1 MSSTHKSCTSTLSLT
16 DIMENGF
23 LIGSSSCSI
32 SPRSSCSL
40 EMNSLFKSD
49 AWDSGSNLIT
59 GSLPASKA
67 TESSLSSLK
76 GDLQTSCDSVASFCE
91 TPPQPCAFDLSN
103 ESSANGQANSITNAF
118 CGTKSSTPCR
128 EKKLS
133 KLAENELKSSEMN
146 DLAGFKK
153 PLPLPPVWEISGI
166 QATRD
171 NTISLGSSLEELGS
185 LGSMKPDT
193 PSLEVLHF
201 EMPLA
206 GGSASAIKH
215 QATAL

>member
-1 MSSTHKSCTSTLSLT
+1 MSSTQKSCTSTLSLT

-23 LIGSSSCSI
+23 LVGSSSCSI

-40 EMNSLFKSD
+40 EMNSLFKPD

-59 GSLPASKA
+59 GGLPASKV
-67 TESSLSSLK
+67 TESSLNSSK
-76 GDLQTSCDSVASFCE
+76 GYLQASCNSVASFCE
-91 TPPQPCAFDLSN
+91 TPIQPCAFDLSN
-103 ESSANGQANSITNAF
+103 ENSASRQANSISDVF
-118 CGTKSSTPCR
+118 CDTKSSTPCK
-128 EKKLS
+128 EETHS
-133 KLAENELKSSEMN
+133 KLAENGLKSSEMN
-146 DLAGFKK
+146 DLGVFKK
-153 PLPLPPVWEISGI
+153 PLPPAWEISGI

-171 NTISLGSSLEELGS
+171 NTISLGSSLEEIGS

-201 EMPLA
+201 EMPQA
-206 GGSASAIKH
+206 SSGVSAVKH